1 MNKILTI
8 GTFTS
13 AFSVLA
19 APAAFAEAPTT
30 VVTPD
35 LLQGWADAS
44 IAGGT
49 TLYVDGS
56 PAGLGSSSLELKTTD
71 DTASKAVYAHPEDM
85 KLSDLQSASYWTKQV
100 AATSDGGSASMVLGV
115 DLNGDGTWD
124 TNLVFE
130 PYWQN
135 DMSPDAAPV
144 VNGEWQQWNV
154 SDGMFWSSRAYGS
167 GEGALVAGAGG
178 APFYSLQNIL
188 ANYPNAK
195 LTGVGVNVG
204 TYNLNYTIDVDGVEI
219 NGTTY
224 DFERTSPTPTDKDQ
238 CKKDGWKTLKNV
250 DGRMFKNQGQC
261 VSFAAS
267 GKSHAMVSD
276 NNQELKA
283 DAKTNIELQTR

>member
-100 AATSDGGSASMVLGV
+100 AATSDGLVGV
-115 DLNGDGTWD
+115 CPIT
-124 TNLVFE
+124 
-130 PYWQN
+130 
-135 DMSPDAAPV
+135 APQLTHHR
-144 VNGEWQQWNV
+144 NKLRRQI
-154 SDGMFWSSRAYGS
+154 ACP
-167 GEGALVAGAGG
+167 VAG
-178 APFYSLQNIL
+178 
-188 ANYPNAK
+188 
-195 LTGVGVNVG
+195 VNH
-204 TYNLNYTIDVDGVEI
+204 L
-219 NGTTY
+219 
-224 DFERTSPTPTDKDQ
+224 
-238 CKKDGWKTLKNV
+238 
-250 DGRMFKNQGQC
+250 RMLLG
-261 VSFAAS
+261 
-267 GKSHAMVSD
+267 
-276 NNQELKA
+276 
-283 DAKTNIELQTR
+283 